1 MIIKDVMNKSVIT
14 CAPEDS
20 LGEVARLL
28 RENNISGM
36 PVVDGR
42 KIVGIVSEG
51 DLLGLFESHESSG
64 ELWLPSPL
72 EIIEIPIRS
81 IVRLEK
87 AKKALENMTQKPIRD
102 IMEKTV
108 HTISPDDTL
117 EEASNKITGYKVNRL
132 PVVENGKLV
141 GIVARSDIIKGL
153 STSQE

>member
-36 PVVDGR
+36 PVVDGG
-42 KIVGIVSEG
+42 KIVGMVSEG

-102 IMEKTV
+102 IMEKNI

-132 PVVENGKLV
+132 PVVENGTLV

-153 STSQE
+153 STQE

>member
-36 PVVDGR
+36 PVVDED
-42 KIVGIVSEG
+42 KIVGMVSEG
-51 DLLGLFESHESSG
+51 DLLRLFESHESSG

-117 EEASNKITGYKVNRL
+117 EKASNMITGHKVNRL
-132 PVVENGKLV
+132 PVVENGTLV

-153 STSQE
+153 STQE

>member
-1 MIIKDVMNKSVIT
+1 MIKDVMNKSVIT

-36 PVVDGR
+36 PVVDKD
-42 KIVGIVSEG
+42 KIVGMVSEG

-117 EEASNKITGYKVNRL
+117 EKASNMITGHKVNRL
-132 PVVENGKLV
+132 PVVENGTLV

-153 STSQE
+153 STQE

>member
-20 LGEVARLL
+20 LGEVAKLL
-28 RENNISGM
+28 RENRISGM
-36 PVVDGR
+36 PVVDNG
-42 KIVGIVSEG
+42 KIVGMVSEG

-132 PVVENGKLV
+132 PVVENGTLV

-153 STSQE
+153 STQE

>member
-1 MIIKDVMNKSVIT
+1 MKIKDVMNKSVIT
-14 CAPEDS
+14 CSPDDS

-36 PVVDGR
+36 PVVEEEN
-42 KIVGIVSEG
+42 IVGMVSEG
-51 DLLGLFESHESSG
+51 DLLKLFYSPESSG

-81 IVRLEK
+81 IMRLEET
-87 AKKALENMTQKPIRD
+87 KKALADMTQKPVRD
-102 IMEKTV
+102 IMEKNV
-108 HTISPDDTL
+108 HTISPEDTL
-117 EEASNKITGYKVNRL
+117 EEASGRITRYRVNRL

>member
-1 MIIKDVMNKSVIT
+1 MIKDVMNKSVIT

-36 PVVDGR
+36 PVVDED
-42 KIVGIVSEG
+42 KIVGMVSEG
-51 DLLGLFESHESSG
+51 DLLQLFESHESSG

-117 EEASNKITGYKVNRL
+117 EKASNMITGHKVNRL
-132 PVVENGKLV
+132 PVVENGTLV

-153 STSQE
+153 STQE

>member
-1 MIIKDVMNKSVIT
+1 MMIKDVMNKSVIT

-36 PVVDGR
+36 PVVEEG
-42 KIVGIVSEG
+42 KIVGMVSEG

-87 AKKALENMTQKPIRD
+87 AKKALENMTEKPVRD